1 MGVDRYRRLRES
13 CKARGICTVCRKEP
27 ARPTQIKCE
36 ACATKQVRYMK
47 ALVGKRIERGE
58 CRTCGIKL
66 DPSIKMIR
74 CPVCQE
80 AAREII
86 YFGRKL

>member
-1 MGVDRYRRLRES
+1 MGADRFRRLRES
-13 CKARGICTVCRKEP
+13 CKARGICIICRKNP
-27 ARPTQIKCE
+27 ARPTQTKCE

-47 ALVGKRIERGE
+47 ALVSKRIKRGE

-66 DPSIKMIR
+66 DPSIKMVR

-80 AAREII
+80 EARETI
-86 YFGRKL
+86 YLGRKL